1 MVLQRG
7 CLLLPLT
14 QGLWIILYIIDIGRL
29 TSIQTLTGFLKI
41 KHVILRSTR
50 VYFLTMQFSL
60 MKIPSWTA
68 LKRERKSSLKVELLL
83 ETHCSQICLV
93 IVNCLF
99 GCFFFFFL
107 NESAISIHD
116 VLQSTRAEELTTLY
130 PTPNTM
136 HKGNSWH
143 ARLHESHFVEIVEEG

>member
-68 LKRERKSSLKVELLL
+68 LKRERKSSFKVELLL

-99 GCFFFFFL
+99 GCFFFFSL
-107 NESAISIHD
+107 MRALSAFMMYYKAPGLKS
-116 VLQSTRAEELTTLY
+116 LQ
-130 PTPNTM
+130 
-136 HKGNSWH
+136 
-143 ARLHESHFVEIVEEG
+143 HFIPPPIQCTKATADMPDCMKAILWR